1 METISKV
8 TAYNKLLKI
17 KEKNTV
23 EDIDRY
29 FKLML
34 GKDYI
39 PAEVIILIN
48 KHYPIPQFETFN
60 YIYSKRRKSSL
71 FKTLINENSTSDEM
85 VLALSSFITQ
95 VCIRIKELSEEDKIY
110 FSNLMNV
117 SEITTAINEYLTE
130 GKTENLEKQFF
141 SVRATLKSLF
151 KLEKRDIKK

>member
-1 METISKV
+1 METIGRA

-17 KEKNTV
+17 KEKGKV

-48 KHYPIPQFETFN
+48 EYYPIPQLETFN
-60 YIYSKRRKSSL
+60 YIYMKRRKSSL
-71 FKTLINENSTSDEM
+71 FRTLINENSSSDEM

-95 VCIRIKELSEEDKIY
+95 VCIRLKYLSSEDKIY
-110 FSNLMNV
+110 FANLMNV
-117 SEITTAINEYLTE
+117 SEITNAIDKYLTKGE
-130 GKTENLEKQFF
+130 TEDLEKQFF
-141 SVRATLKSLF
+141 SVRSTLKSLF
-151 KLEKRDIKK
+151 KLEKKEKN

>member
-1 METISKV
+1 METISRA
-8 TAYNKLLKI
+8 TAYNRLLKI
-17 KEKNTV
+17 KEKNKV
-23 EDIDRY
+23 ENIDDY

-48 KHYPIPQFETFN
+48 QHYPIPQFETFN

-71 FKTLINENSTSDEM
+71 FRTLVNEDSSPDEM

-95 VCIRIKELSEEDKIY
+95 VCIRIKELSNEDKIY

-117 SEITTAINEYLTE
+117 SEITKAIDEYLTKGE
-130 GKTENLEKQFF
+130 SENLKKQFF

-151 KLEKRDIKK
+151 KLEKRS